1 MESRIQAL
9 QPQGALRT
17 LLLAFLV
24 GISLWHVSRY
34 WGCAVDDSFIH
45 LRYARNFI
53 DGHGLVFN
61 PGERVEGYTDIC
73 FVLLAALFLKLQID
87 PLAGLKCVTVIM
99 AVWTLWLTARLEPVI
114 AGPQQAT
121 EVLPFSVL
129 SLFPLG
135 AFVYWA
141 FCPMG
146 TMLFTALFLGSLS
159 LTLHERAAG
168 RWLGSGL
175 VFVLLGLARP
185 EGVYVFGICTAVLA
199 LVDYLYG
206 RNWNHLGRHA
216 ANIAL
221 FAIFFGTY
229 VAWRYHY
236 YGNVLPNTF
245 YAKVTGGAGHVTTG
259 VAYFGD
265 WLRAF
270 PFFGATLLFPLAL
283 AVPGVRNRV
292 HQPGLV
298 IALYL
303 IILAYIFSI
312 VAVGGDFMPFY
323 RFFIPIMPLSAL
335 LLALVLRALPL
346 PTQARGRA
354 VALLLS
360 AHVVFGFLTEQPYRA
375 FVAHRTAI
383 VGKRVGEWLRERLA
397 PDDLIAVN
405 TAGSLPY
412 YSGLPTIDMLGLT
425 DAQIARRPVFITS
438 KGWAGHRRGWG
449 AYVLRRRPRV
459 ILWYNSAGSAEPFY
473 LSDHELAA
481 DPLFR
486 FFYQLRTVT
495 LPPVGGE
502 PTGRTV
508 VRRFLGFP
516 FGFNPAGEAPMASLG
531 LSAVFKH
538 GIVNLTTFFEGPILV
553 TYFELDRRDEI
564 LWEDGLRLGSDV
576 RGFVDSVAERWA
588 RDAAVEPRGD
598 ATARAEVEA
607 MCAEAYH
614 SIDRGDYA
622 QARAILDEAARRNQ
636 AARSPMVY
644 HYIANLA
651 VISGHLLTAVSA
663 QKEALRL
670 APGNR
675 LYRENL
681 HRLLTVPYKE
691 FGRRAESAG

>member
-1 MESRIQAL
+1 M
-9 QPQGALRT
+9 
-17 LLLAFLV
+17 
-24 GISLWHVSRY
+24 
-34 WGCAVDDSFIH
+34 VDDSFIH

-87 PLAGLKCVTVIM
+87 PLAGLKCVTAAL
-99 AVWTLWLTARLEPVI
+99 AVWTLWLTARLERAV
-114 AGPQQAT
+114 AGPQT
-121 EVLPFSVL
+121 TTDRLPFSVL

-159 LTLHERAAG
+159 LTLRERTAG

-175 VFVLLGLARP
+175 VFVLLALARP
-185 EGVYVFGICTAVLA
+185 EGVYVFGICTAVLV

-216 ANIAL
+216 ANVAL
-221 FAIFFGTY
+221 FAILFGAY

-236 YGNVLPNTF
+236 YGNLLPNTF
-245 YAKVTGGAGHVTTG
+245 YAKVTGGAGHVPTG

-270 PFFGATLLFPLAL
+270 PFFGATLLLPLAL
-283 AVPGVRNRV
+283 AVPGVRHRM

-298 IALYL
+298 VALYL
-303 IILAYIFSI
+303 IILAYVFSI

-323 RFFIPIMPLSAL
+323 RFFIPIMPLCAL
-335 LLALVLRALPL
+335 LLASVLRALPL
-346 PTQARGRA
+346 TTQARGRI
-354 VALLLS
+354 VAALLS
-360 AHVVFGFLTEQPYRA
+360 AHVILGLLTEQPYRA
-375 FVAHRTAI
+375 FVAQRTAV
-383 VGKRVGEWLRERLA
+383 VGKRVGEWLTEHLA

-495 LPPVGGE
+495 LPPLGGE
-502 PTGRTV
+502 SPGRTAI
-508 VRRFLGFP
+508 RRFLGFP
-516 FGFNPAGEAPMASLG
+516 FGSSPAGEAPMANLG
-531 LSAVFKH
+531 LSAVFH
-538 GIVNLTTFFEGPILV
+538 DGIVDLTTFFEGPILV
-553 TYFELDRRDEI
+553 TYFELDRRDEV
-564 LWEDGLRLGSDV
+564 LWEEGLRLGRDV
-576 RGFVDSVAERWA
+576 RGFVNAVADRWA
-588 RDAAVEPRGD
+588 HGAPVEPPGD
-598 ATARAEVEA
+598 DIARAEVEA
-607 MCAEAYH
+607 MRAEAYR
-614 SIDRGDYA
+614 SIDGGDYA
-622 QARAILDEAARRNQ
+622 RARAILDEAARRNQ
-636 AARSPMVY
+636 AAHSPMVY
-644 HYIANLA
+644 HYITNLA

-670 APGNR
+670 APRNG

-681 HRLLTVPYKE
+681 RHLLTVPYKE
-691 FGRRAESAG
+691 FGQRAEGAG